1 MVFKRGHSPIKMQND
16 FGVDRG
22 NKTEFKKLCQ
32 GYKAPPPP
40 SHELLLS
47 GENILE
53 ILKER
58 YLAGRN

>member
-1 MVFKRGHSPIKMQND
+1 MVFKSGHSPIKMKND

-22 NKTEFKKLCQ
+22 NKTEGKKLCQ
-32 GYKAPPPP
+32 GYKAPP

>member
-1 MVFKRGHSPIKMQND
+1 MKND

-22 NKTEFKKLCQ
+22 NKTECKKLCQ
-32 GYKAPPPP
+32 GYKAPP

>member
-1 MVFKRGHSPIKMQND
+1 MKND

-22 NKTEFKKLCQ
+22 NKTECKKLCQ
-32 GYKAPPPP
+32 GY

-53 ILKER
+53 ILKAR